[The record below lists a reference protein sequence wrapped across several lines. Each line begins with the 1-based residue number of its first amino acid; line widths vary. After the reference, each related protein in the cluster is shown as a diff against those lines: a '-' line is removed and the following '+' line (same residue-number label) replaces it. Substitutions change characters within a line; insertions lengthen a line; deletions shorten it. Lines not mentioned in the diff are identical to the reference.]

1 MKSSSSK
8 STLNPSKGDLDEVEC
23 TEVKAYSGSKKKP
36 SAKKK
41 KCTHAITNST
51 LIESQE
57 IKRSEFATY
66 VEEKLSSFDKRQ
78 RKEDQWCSVFSF
90 STAIFQLL
98 QSIKILTLWRR
109 YLTVPRWFLKLN
121 LHNGK
126 YANTTNWITFYMDFL
141 NSTNWCNILYS
152 YRMIYNIF
160 LLYDIIK

>member
-8 STLNPSKGDLDEVEC
+8 CTLNPSKGDLDEVEC

-126 YANTTNWITFYMDFL
+126 CANTTNWITFYMDFL
-141 NSTNWCNILYS
+141 NSTNWCNIIYS
-152 YRMIYNIF
+152 YHMIYNIF

>member
-8 STLNPSKGDLDEVEC
+8 STLKPSKGDLDEVEC
-23 TEVKAYSGSKKKP
+23 TEVKAYSGSKKKS

-41 KCTHAITNST
+41 KSTHAITNST

-57 IKRSEFATY
+57 IKCSVFATY
-66 VEEKLSSFDKRQ
+66 IEEKLSSFDKRQ

-121 LHNGK
+121 LHNVK
-126 YANTTNWITFYMDFL
+126 CANTTNWITFYMDFL
-141 NSTNWCNILYS
+141 NSTNWCNIIYS
-152 YRMIYNIF
+152 YHMIYNIF